1 MLGTFYLITKGDV
14 IWMYLTFMILTG
26 INLLV
31 YFYSFLKDLQMIIET
46 KPFKKAFEAGK
57 NIGKDIEKTYE

>member
-31 YFYSFLKDLQMIIET
+31 YFYAFLMFMVI
-46 KPFKKAFEAGK
+46 
-57 NIGKDIEKTYE
+57 